1 MTSVLAEKPRCFS
14 AEDLRHTR
22 GMLSRTT
29 ILVGVLVLAI
39 GAIQVGCTMAEDGK
53 PQNPNDPIVLMSTSA
68 GDVKI
73 ELFKDKAPATV
84 ANFLAYVNDKFYD
97 GTVFHRVI
105 PNFMIQGGGFTPDMK
120 QKPTKAAIKN
130 EAGNGVKNTLG
141 TLAMARTSD
150 INSATAQFFINTKD
164 NDFLDHKDDS
174 MQGFGYCVFGKVI
187 EGSKVV
193 QKIEALDTTSK
204 GPYEDVPVEPVIIK
218 SIRVI
223 SPGK

>member
-1 MTSVLAEKPRCFS
+1 
-14 AEDLRHTR
+14 
-22 GMLSRTT
+22 MLSRTT
-29 ILVGVLVLAI
+29 ILVGALVLAI

-105 PNFMIQGGGFTPDMK
+105 PNFMAQGGGFTPDMK

-130 EAGNGVKNTLG
+130 EAGNGLKNQLG

-174 MQGFGYCVFGKVI
+174 MQGYGYCVFGKVI

-193 QKIEALDTTSK
+193 QKIEGVETTSK
-204 GPYEDVPVEPVIIK
+204 GPYEDVPVEPVVIK

>member
-1 MTSVLAEKPRCFS
+1 MAEKPRCFS
-14 AEDLRHTR
+14 AEDLRYTR

-84 ANFLAYVNDKFYD
+84 ANFLAYVNDKSYD

-130 EAGNGVKNTLG
+130 EAGNGLKNQFG

-164 NDFLDHKDDS
+164 NAFLDHRNDTP
-174 MQGFGYCVFGKVI
+174 QGYGYTVFGKVVD
-187 EGSKVV
+187 GMDVV
-193 QKIEALDTTSK
+193 KKIEQVQTTTR
-204 GPYEDVPVEPVIIK
+204 PPHENVPTTPVIIE
-218 SIRVI
+218 SIRVVQ
-223 SPGK
+223 

>member
-1 MTSVLAEKPRCFS
+1 MIPRS
-14 AEDLRHTR
+14 LT
-22 GMLSRTT
+22 
-29 ILVGVLVLAI
+29 LVGVLVLAI
-39 GAIQVGCTMAEDGK
+39 GAIEVGCTMAEDGK
-53 PQNPNDPIVLMSTSA
+53 PENPNDPVVLMSTSA

-84 ANFLAYVNDKFYD
+84 ANFLSYVNDKFYD

-105 PNFMIQGGGFTPDMK
+105 PRFMIQGGGFTPDMK
-120 QKPTKAAIKN
+120 QKPTKASIKN
-130 EAGNGVKNTLG
+130 EAGNGLKNQFG

-150 INSATAQFFINTKD
+150 VNSATAQFFINTKD

-174 MQGFGYCVFGKVI
+174 IQGFGYCVFGKVI

-193 QKIEALDTTSK
+193 QKIEAVETDTK
-204 GPYEDVPVEPVIIK
+204 GMYEDVPVEPVVIR
-218 SIRVI
+218 SIRVL

>member
-1 MTSVLAEKPRCFS
+1 
-14 AEDLRHTR
+14 
-22 GMLSRTT
+22 MLSRTT

-84 ANFLAYVNDKFYD
+84 ANFLAYVNDKSYD

-130 EAGNGVKNTLG
+130 EAGNGLKNQFG

>member
-1 MTSVLAEKPRCFS
+1 MAEKLRCFS
-14 AEDLRHTR
+14 AVDLKHTR
-22 GMLSRTT
+22 GMLSRAT
-29 ILVGVLVLAI
+29 ILVGALVLAI

-73 ELFKDKAPATV
+73 ELYKDKAPATV

-130 EAGNGVKNTLG
+130 EAGNGLKNQFG

-150 INSATAQFFINTKD
+150 VNSATAQFFINTKD
-164 NDFLDHKDDS
+164 NDFLNHKDDT
-174 MQGFGYCVFGKVI
+174 MQGYGYCVFGKVI

-193 QKIEALDTTSK
+193 QKIEGVDTASK

>member
-1 MTSVLAEKPRCFS
+1 MIPRS
-14 AEDLRHTR
+14 LT
-22 GMLSRTT
+22 
-29 ILVGVLVLAI
+29 LVGVLVLAI

-130 EAGNGVKNTLG
+130 EASNGLKNQFG

-150 INSATAQFFINTKD
+150 INSATAQFFINAKD

-174 MQGFGYCVFGKVI
+174 MQGYGYCVFGKVI

-193 QKIEALDTTSK
+193 QKIEGVDTSSK
-204 GPYEDVPVEPVIIK
+204 GAYEDVPVEPVVIK

>member
-1 MTSVLAEKPRCFS
+1 MSEDPRCFS

-22 GMLSRTT
+22 AVIPRSLT
-29 ILVGVLVLAI
+29 LVGVLVLAI

-73 ELFKDKAPATV
+73 ELYKDKAPATV
-84 ANFLAYVNDKFYD
+84 DNFLAYVNDKFYD

-120 QKPTKAAIKN
+120 QKPTKTAIKN
-130 EAGNGVKNTLG
+130 EAGNGLKNQSG

-150 INSATAQFFINTKD
+150 VNSATAQFFVNTKD
-164 NDFLDHKDDS
+164 NDFLNHKDDT
-174 MQGFGYCVFGKVI
+174 MQGYGYCVFGKVI

-193 QKIEALDTTSK
+193 QKIEGVDTTSK
-204 GPYEDVPVEPVIIK
+204 GPYEDVPVEPVVIK

>member
-1 MTSVLAEKPRCFS
+1 VNDDPRCFS
-14 AEDLRHTR
+14 AEDLKHTR
-22 GMLSRTT
+22 GMIPRSVT
-29 ILVGVLVLAI
+29 LVGALVLAI

-73 ELFKDKAPATV
+73 ELYKDKAPATV

-130 EAGNGVKNTLG
+130 EAGNGLKNQFG

-150 INSATAQFFINTKD
+150 VNSATAQFFINTKD
-164 NDFLDHKDDS
+164 NDFLDHKDDT
-174 MQGFGYCVFGKVI
+174 MQGYGYCVFGKVI

-193 QKIEALDTTSK
+193 RKIEGVDTTSK
-204 GPYEDVPVEPVIIK
+204 GPNEDVPVDPVVIK
-218 SIRVI
+218 SIRVV

>member
-1 MTSVLAEKPRCFS
+1 MIRKS
-14 AEDLRHTR
+14 AT
-22 GMLSRTT
+22 
-29 ILVGVLVLAI
+29 LVGALVLAI

-53 PQNPNDPIVLMSTSA
+53 PQNPNNPIVLMSTSA

-73 ELFKDKAPATV
+73 ELYKDKAPASV
-84 ANFLAYVNDKFYD
+84 ENFLGYVNDKFYD

-105 PNFMIQGGGFTPDMK
+105 PRFMIQGGGFAPDMK

-130 EAGNGVKNTLG
+130 EAGNGLKNQLG

-174 MQGFGYCVFGKVI
+174 MQGYGYAVFGKVI

-193 QKIEALDTTSK
+193 QKIEGVETTSK
-204 GPYEDVPVEPVIIK
+204 GNYEDVPVEPVVIK